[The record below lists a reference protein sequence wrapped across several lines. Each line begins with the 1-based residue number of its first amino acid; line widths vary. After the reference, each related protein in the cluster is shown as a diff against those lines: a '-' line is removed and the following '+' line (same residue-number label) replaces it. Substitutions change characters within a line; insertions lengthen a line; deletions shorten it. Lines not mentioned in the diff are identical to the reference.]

1 MQPFPSLR
9 GLILSCVVL
18 TLPGLALAQET
29 PPASAHDPHAHHQMA
44 APPADAPDGGAAAD
58 LEISSLE
65 IPDVSLVDQEGR
77 PVHFYSDLVRG
88 KVVMMNFIFTSCT
101 TICPPMGA
109 TFGKL
114 QQLLGDRAGRDVH
127 LISVSVDPAT
137 DTPERLKAWRNKLGG
152 GPAGWTLV
160 TGERETVVQLLK
172 ALGVYTP
179 NLNDHTPLVLA
190 GNDPRGAWTR
200 AYGLAA
206 PAKLV
211 ELLDRLAA
219 PAADPH
225 AGHMGMSH
233 PQPAEPG
240 QPANPAQS
248 YFGEIPLVNQ
258 DGQTMRLYSD
268 LLKDKVVVIDFM
280 FTSCTGA
287 CPIMSTNF
295 AKIQDW
301 LGDRL
306 GKDVH
311 LISVSVDPLN
321 DTPARLKEYA
331 ARFKARPGWYFLT
344 GSKENIDAAL
354 RKLGNYVE
362 TPEAHQ
368 NLFIIG
374 NERSGLWKKAF
385 GLAQPDAL
393 IPIVQSVVE
402 DKGEAK
408 PGMHNY

>member
-1 MQPFPSLR
+1 MQPFLSLR
-9 GLILSCVVL
+9 SLIVL
-18 TLPGLALAQET
+18 CAALAVPLSAAAQADP
-29 PPASAHDPHAHHQMA
+29 PPAAAHDPHAHHQAPPPPA
-44 APPADAPDGGAAAD
+44 APPEAGEKVD
-58 LEISSLE
+58 LQ
-65 IPDVSLVDQEGR
+65 IPDLALVDQEGR
-77 PVHFYSDLVRG
+77 PVHFYRDLVRG
-88 KVVMMNFIFTSCT
+88 KVVMINFVFTSCT

-109 TFGKL
+109 TFGKV

-137 DTPERLKAWRNKLGG
+137 DTPERMKAWGKKFGA
-152 GPAGWTLV
+152 GPGWTLV

-190 GNDPRGAWTR
+190 GNDPRGEWTR

-211 ELLDRLAA
+211 ELLDGLAA
-219 PAADPH
+219 PAAAA
-225 AGHMGMSH
+225 AG
-233 PQPAEPG
+233 PAP
-240 QPANPAQS
+240 NPAQN
-248 YFGEIPLVNQ
+248 YFGEIPLVDQ
-258 DGQTMRLYSD
+258 DGQTRRLYSD
-268 LLKDKVVVIDFM
+268 LLKGKVVVIDFM

-287 CPIMSTNF
+287 CPIMSNNF

-306 GKDVH
+306 GKDVY
-311 LISVSVDPLN
+311 LLSVSVDPVN
-321 DTPARLKEYA
+321 DTPAKLKEYA

-344 GSKENIDAAL
+344 GSKENVDAAL

-385 GLAQPDAL
+385 GLAQPEVL

-402 DKGEAK
+402 DKG
-408 PGMHNY
+408 

>member
-1 MQPFPSLR
+1 MHR
-9 GLILSCVVL
+9 SCPVRFLAVL
-18 TLPGLALAQET
+18 CGATLALAVPALAQET
-29 PPASAHDPHAHHQMA
+29 PPATGEHHHHEA
-44 APPADAPDGGAAAD
+44 APAPPAAAPEAGEKVD
-58 LEISSLE
+58 LK
-65 IPDVSLVDQEGR
+65 IPDVSLVDQDGK

-88 KVVMMNFIFTSCT
+88 KVVMINFVFTSCT

-109 TFGKL
+109 TFGKV
-114 QQLLGDRAGRDVH
+114 QQLLGDRAGRDIH

-137 DTPERLKAWRNKLGG
+137 DTPERMKAWGKKFGA
-152 GPAGWTLV
+152 GPGWTLV
-160 TGERETVVQLLK
+160 TGQRETIVQLLK
-172 ALGVYTP
+172 ALGVYTA

-190 GNDPRGAWTR
+190 GNDPRNEWTR

-211 ELLDRLAA
+211 ELLDGLST
-219 PAADPH
+219 PAA
-225 AGHMGMSH
+225 AAAS
-233 PQPAEPG
+233 PAPSSG
-240 QPANPAQS
+240 QS
-248 YFGEIPLVNQ
+248 YFGEIPLVDQ
-258 DGQTMRLYSD
+258 DGQTRRLYSD
-268 LLKDKVVVIDFM
+268 LLRGKVVVIDFM

-306 GKDVH
+306 GKDVY
-311 LISVSVDPLN
+311 LLSVSVDPVN
-321 DTPARLKEYA
+321 DTPAKLKEYA

-344 GSKENIDAAL
+344 GSKENVDAAL

-385 GLAQPDAL
+385 GLAQPEAL

-402 DKGEAK
+402 DKG
-408 PGMHNY
+408 

>member
-1 MQPFPSLR
+1 MPTLHSAQ
-9 GLILSCVVL
+9 GLILLCAAL
-18 TLPGLALAQET
+18 TFPVPALAQET
-29 PPASAHDPHAHHQMA
+29 PPAGGHDPHAHHQMA
-44 APPADAPDGGAAAD
+44 APPAAEPEDG
-58 LEISSLE
+58 EPVHLE
-65 IPDVSLVDQEGR
+65 IPDVSLVDQDGH
-77 PVHFYSDLVRG
+77 PVRFYSDLVRG
-88 KVVMMNFIFTSCT
+88 KVVMINFIFTSCT

-109 TFGKL
+109 TFGKV
-114 QQLLGDRAGRDVH
+114 QQLLGERAGRDVH

-137 DTPERLKAWRNKLGG
+137 DTPARMKAWWTKFGA
-152 GPAGWTLV
+152 GPGWTLV
-160 TGERETVVQLLK
+160 TGDRETVVQLLK
-172 ALGVYTP
+172 ALGAYTP

-211 ELLDRLAA
+211 EVIDGLAA
-219 PAADPH
+219 PAAAP
-225 AGHMGMSH
+225 
-233 PQPAEPG
+233 PAAPG
-240 QPANPAQS
+240 QS

-258 DGQTMRLYSD
+258 DGETMRLYSD
-268 LLKDKVVVIDFM
+268 LLRGKVVVIDFM

-287 CPIMSTNF
+287 CPVMSANF

-306 GKDVH
+306 GKDVF
-311 LISVSVDPLN
+311 LVSVSVDPLT
-321 DTPARLKEYA
+321 DTPAKLKEYA

-344 GSKENIDAAL
+344 GSKENVDAAL

-374 NERSGLWKKAF
+374 NERTGLWKKAF
-385 GLAQPDAL
+385 GLAQPEVL
-393 IPIVQSVVE
+393 IPIVESVVE
-402 DKGEAK
+402 DKG
-408 PGMHNY
+408 

>member
-1 MQPFPSLR
+1 MQPFRSLR
-9 GLILSCVVL
+9 GLILSCVAL

-29 PPASAHDPHAHHQMA
+29 PPAGEHEHHQHHA
-44 APPADAPDGGAAAD
+44 APAPPAAAPEDGEKVD
-58 LEISSLE
+58 LD

-88 KVVMMNFIFTSCT
+88 KVVMINFIFTSCT

-211 ELLDRLAA
+211 ELIDRLAA
-219 PAADPH
+219 PAA
-225 AGHMGMSH
+225 AAA
-233 PQPAEPG
+233 PA
-240 QPANPAQS
+240 ANPAQS

-311 LISVSVDPLN
+311 LISVSVDPVN
-321 DTPARLKEYA
+321 DTPAKLKEYA

-344 GSKENIDAAL
+344 GSKENVDAAL

-402 DKGEAK
+402 DKG
-408 PGMHNY
+408 